1 MVQNENFKT
10 LMLMNFHSN
19 SGFPYKLTS
28 FILSLPVHCK
38 SHVSLNDMIL
48 QSPDDVEDIDGNKKV
63 SLMEFRQQYRE
74 LSQWLTNVQRV
85 AHKSLVSQMLS
96 EKYLAQVSTCRVEN
110 KSLMSHIVVKYLC
123 PLEHMAWFIKLTSSV
138 RKIS

>member
-1 MVQNENFKT
+1 
-10 LMLMNFHSN
+10 
-19 SGFPYKLTS
+19 
-28 FILSLPVHCK
+28 
-38 SHVSLNDMIL
+38 MIL
-48 QSPDDVEDIDGNKKV
+48 QSPDDIDDVDGNKKV

-110 KSLMSHIVVKYLC
+110 KSLMSHILVKYLC

>member
-1 MVQNENFKT
+1 MRILNFNYDV
-10 LMLMNFHSN
+10 LS
-19 SGFPYKLTS
+19 SPLTS
-28 FILSLPVHCK
+28 PVQADFLLFSSLLAFWK
-38 SHVSLNDMIL
+38 LHVSLYDDMMIL
-48 QSPDDVEDIDGNKKV
+48 QSPDDIEDVDGNKKV
-63 SLMEFRQQYRE
+63 SLMEFRQQHRE

-96 EKYLAQVSTCRVEN
+96 EKYLAQVSTCRVDN
-110 KSLMSHIVVKYLC
+110 KSLVSHMLSVLC

>member
-1 MVQNENFKT
+1 M
-10 LMLMNFHSN
+10 
-19 SGFPYKLTS
+19 
-28 FILSLPVHCK
+28 I
-38 SHVSLNDMIL
+38 IL
-48 QSPDDVEDIDGNKKV
+48 QSPDDIEDVDGNKKV

-96 EKYLAQVSTCRVEN
+96 EKYLAQVSLCRVDS
-110 KSLMSHIVVKYLC
+110 KSLVSQMILEKYLC
-123 PLEHMAWFIKLTSSV
+123 PLERFISLSASV

>member
-1 MVQNENFKT
+1 M
-10 LMLMNFHSN
+10 
-19 SGFPYKLTS
+19 
-28 FILSLPVHCK
+28 I
-38 SHVSLNDMIL
+38 IL
-48 QSPDDVEDIDGNKKV
+48 QSPDDIEDVDGNKKV

-96 EKYLAQVSTCRVEN
+96 EKYLAQVSLCRVDS
-110 KSLMSHIVVKYLC
+110 KSLVSQMILEKYLC
-123 PLEHMAWFIKLTSSV
+123 PLEHMAWFISLSASV

>member
-1 MVQNENFKT
+1 M
-10 LMLMNFHSN
+10 
-19 SGFPYKLTS
+19 
-28 FILSLPVHCK
+28 
-38 SHVSLNDMIL
+38 MIL
-48 QSPDDVEDIDGNKKV
+48 QSPDDIEDVDGNKKV

-96 EKYLAQVSTCRVEN
+96 EKYLAQVSTCRVDN
-110 KSLMSHIVVKYLC
+110 KSLVSHMLSVKYLF
-123 PLEHMAWFIKLTSSV
+123 PLEHMVWFIKLTSSV